1 MHGFESN
8 VECCYNST
16 LGDENFCSTQN
27 ICQEDEGDC
36 DLNTECSGNLFCGYN
51 NCPDEVWFDLETDCC
66 TSTQIVSPNYP
77 NSYPDYI
84 YETWLITAPVGIMIY
99 LQFHAFH
106 VCFYIHFENYD
117 TSWNN
122 FPLPRPMIYHLLTIT
137 WDFLMD

>member
-16 LGDENFCSTQN
+16 LGDENFCSTEN
-27 ICQEDEGDC
+27 TCQEGEGDC
-36 DLNTECSGNLFCGYN
+36 DLNAECTGNLFCGYD
-51 NCPDEVWFDLETDCC
+51 NCPDAVGFDIEIDCC

-84 YETWLITAPVGIMIY
+84 YETWLITAPVGIIIY

-106 VCFYIHFENYD
+106 VC
-117 TSWNN
+117 
-122 FPLPRPMIYHLLTIT
+122 L
-137 WDFLMD
+137 

>member
-1 MHGFESN
+1 M
-8 VECCYNST
+8 ECCYNST
-16 LGDENFCSTQN
+16 LGDENFCSTKN
-27 ICQEDEGDC
+27 TCQEGEGDC
-36 DLNTECSGNLFCGYN
+36 DLNAECTGNLFCGYD
-51 NCPDEVWFDLETDCC
+51 NCPDAVWFDIEIDCC

-117 TSWNN
+117 TSWNTN
-122 FPLPRPMIYHLLTIT
+122 KHRYQKISLT
-137 WDFLMD
+137 